1 MKYIKPPLP
10 FMGNKK
16 NQLKHINEVLD
27 NMYYDGLITKDTIF
41 YDVFGGSGLVSHFI
55 KQKFRDNR
63 VIWNDFDNYKAR
75 LDIIDITE
83 SIRDRCAKEII
94 KADKKQ
100 DLLTESTKARIQ
112 EILSEYREDELDCI
126 TLSTYFL
133 FAGHYAKTKDELIAK
148 VKYNRMAFGSL
159 NAKWYL
165 DGVERVQIDAI
176 DLLKSIEKERES
188 GKAFLV
194 LDPPYLQT
202 ISGNYA
208 ASFTLKQFLEMIE
221 LITKPFILFSNKKSD
236 ILPFIEFFRK
246 YDKKQIFDN
255 YTFDK
260 SFNSMGSDDY
270 MIYTSL
276 RKGLFE
282 NGIINTRDKIIET
295 INE

>member
-16 NQLKHINEVLD
+16 NQLKIINEVLD

-83 SIRDRCAKEII
+83 SIRDRCAKEIT
-94 KADKKQ
+94 KADKKY

-133 FAGHYAKTKDELIAK
+133 FASHYAKTKDELIVK

-159 NAKWYL
+159 
-165 DGVERVQIDAI
+165 
-176 DLLKSIEKERES
+176 LK
-188 GKAFLV
+188 
-194 LDPPYLQT
+194 
-202 ISGNYA
+202 
-208 ASFTLKQFLEMIE
+208 
-221 LITKPFILFSNKKSD
+221 
-236 ILPFIEFFRK
+236 
-246 YDKKQIFDN
+246 
-255 YTFDK
+255 
-260 SFNSMGSDDY
+260 
-270 MIYTSL
+270 
-276 RKGLFE
+276 
-282 NGIINTRDKIIET
+282 
-295 INE
+295 